1 MEKKQILKL
10 GSTVHMEAHPNKINL
25 ILDGKPH
32 IIKVDDPFYL
42 DLLLMS
48 IIRSTILMRE
58 DIKKAPNDGGS

>member
-1 MEKKQILKL
+1 
-10 GSTVHMEAHPNKINL
+10 MEAHPNKINL